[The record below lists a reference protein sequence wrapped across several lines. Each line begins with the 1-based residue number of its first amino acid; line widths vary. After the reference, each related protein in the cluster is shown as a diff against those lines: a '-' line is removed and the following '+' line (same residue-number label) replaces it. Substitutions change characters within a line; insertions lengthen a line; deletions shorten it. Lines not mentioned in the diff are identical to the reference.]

1 MKIDKDT
8 LGNIG
13 VALVLGVTYA
23 GLFLVGVCLA
33 ALPVLAVLKL
43 LGKI

>member
-1 MKIDKDT
+1 MKIDKDK

-13 VALVLGVTYA
+13 VAVLLGVTYA

-33 ALPVLAVLKL
+33 VLPVLAVLKL